1 MHLWKKK
8 DRPLVLITGS
18 VIIVYIAVIL
28 ATFFWSSGWKGS
40 DYIAV
45 TSLAF
50 AILSFVISFWISQ
63 RTKEIAKEEAT
74 KAALVQSLQ
83 EEKESIGITGLRFLR
98 EGLPKDNG
106 SYREEIIE
114 SLVLA
119 AIFSGSDR
127 ARAVVYSVLR
137 DNCQKYG
144 PEIAKAIT
152 PWDDMFKQFEP
163 FQLDKKELD
172 LERGNRRLKVLKD
185 ILKEPPALSSLAPSG
200 KGPSQ
205 SG

>member
-18 VIIVYIAVIL
+18 VIIV
-28 ATFFWSSGWKGS
+28 
-40 DYIAV
+40 YIAV

-152 PWDDMFKQFEP
+152 PWDDMFKQ
-163 FQLDKKELD
+163 
-172 LERGNRRLKVLKD
+172 
-185 ILKEPPALSSLAPSG
+185 
-200 KGPSQ
+200 
-205 SG
+205 